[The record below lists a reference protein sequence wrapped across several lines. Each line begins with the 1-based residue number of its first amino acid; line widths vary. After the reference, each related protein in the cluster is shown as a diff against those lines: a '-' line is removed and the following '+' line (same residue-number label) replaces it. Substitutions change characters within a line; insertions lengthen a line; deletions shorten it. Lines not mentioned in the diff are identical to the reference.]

1 MQPIARHVVRFG
13 TQSVWSAAA
22 KSSVPSQLVT
32 RAAQW
37 TCADCRIRS
46 QARSLRYGRVTV
58 QPEIRRAFSESRR
71 SREQDDTVRKS
82 TSPTI
87 ASLPP
92 RDVVNETQASDSKVL
107 PSQVEK
113 QRWQMSRDM
122 TIFIDGFLARASIAG
137 QHINQYTGT
146 DYSGIE
152 TLRKGIIAQE
162 EAVKDRHNDVEEAKA
177 RHHEAYVKQAA
188 AQKEIVG
195 LLERKSN
202 WSPADLERYMSLVRS
217 EHEHDSAVQAAKD
230 SLAAAERQLEEARS
244 LLERLE
250 RKQYHEE
257 QIWSDTI
264 RRNSTWV
271 TFGLMGVNMILLL
284 AQILLFE
291 PYRRRKIVKEVKA
304 ALDDKTVSLPIKEVE
319 RQVDEVV
326 ELDGGK
332 LEALQDV
339 PAMESAKEQPP
350 NAVSSDKVDDGAG
363 KDALAADE
371 LLPEGSLDIADPVVP
386 KVAAPEAAA
395 SPASFASAN
404 TWEAYQAAFYDLF
417 SERMIQV
424 KKIDLTSVA
433 LQGAATGVAAMGLLF
448 LLWRPR

>member
-1 MQPIARHVVRFG
+1 M
-13 TQSVWSAAA
+13 
-22 KSSVPSQLVT
+22 
-32 RAAQW
+32 
-37 TCADCRIRS
+37 
-46 QARSLRYGRVTV
+46 
-58 QPEIRRAFSESRR
+58 
-71 SREQDDTVRKS
+71 
-82 TSPTI
+82 
-87 ASLPP
+87 
-92 RDVVNETQASDSKVL
+92 SK
-107 PSQVEK
+107 
-113 QRWQMSRDM
+113 DM
-122 TIFIDGFLARASIAG
+122 TRFIDGLLARASIAG

-162 EAVKDRHNDVEEAKA
+162 EAVKDRHNDVEEAKT

-230 SLAAAERQLEEARS
+230 SLAATERQLEEARS

-284 AQILLFE
+284 AQILVFE

-304 ALDDKTVSLPIKEVE
+304 ALDEKTVSMPIKEIE

-326 ELDGGK
+326 EPSSGNSEVL
-332 LEALQDV
+332 ADV
-339 PAMESAKEQPP
+339 PAPEPVKEQM
-350 NAVSSDKVDDGAG
+350 SDAMLSEKADDGVG
-363 KDALAADE
+363 KDALAASE
-371 LLPEGSLDIADPVVP
+371 VLPEESLDVADVVVP
-386 KVAAPEAAA
+386 KVAAPEASAA
-395 SPASFASAN
+395 PASFVSAN
-404 TWEAYQAAFYDLF
+404 TFDAYQAAFYDLF
-417 SERMIQV
+417 SERLIQV
-424 KKIDLTSVA
+424 KKIELTNVA

-448 LLWRPR
+448 LLCRPK